1 MRARLLCSIPGLLEQ
16 IVRPP
21 MGGAGLTIY
30 IQVYNSIF
38 FFVFASV
45 LYAAVSH
52 AVDGSHRYSL
62 YLQACLYLPHETQ
75 PYAPDCIIGTGIAKI
90 IFCSMLNVGVQA
102 LLWCMCLPLINGGLP
117 CRAAV

>member
-1 MRARLLCSIPGLLEQ
+1 MRALSMCSIPGLLEQ

-52 AVDGSHRYSL
+52 AADGSHTDIANTVKDARTYPEVPSP
-62 YLQACLYLPHETQ
+62 ARH
-75 PYAPDCIIGTGIAKI
+75 IGTGVA
-90 IFCSMLNVGVQA
+90 
-102 LLWCMCLPLINGGLP
+102 
-117 CRAAV
+117 